1 MHNCVDFC
9 VLSLFVKF
17 LFCVDTLSMTSMPLT
32 QSPGC
37 SDLSSI
43 KEYSQKAS
51 YRKSRTSVNMN
62 LPR

>member
-1 MHNCVDFC
+1 MHNREEFC

-32 QSPGC
+32 QSPEC

-43 KEYSQKAS
+43 KEYYLKAS
-51 YRKSRTSVNMN
+51 YRKSRTSVKTN
-62 LPR
+62 